1 MRRAKIMEQKVAKN
15 EDNCNIGEKQF
26 FMAFLWPWK
35 TTTMLIKPAIKI
47 SWASLTLIHL
57 YLIRSFHNLKEQYLT
72 LNYIHSL
79 GKCDYPFP
87 FSFS

>member
-1 MRRAKIMEQKVAKN
+1 MEQKVAKN

-47 SWASLTLIHL
+47 S
-57 YLIRSFHNLKEQYLT
+57 
-72 LNYIHSL
+72 
-79 GKCDYPFP
+79 
-87 FSFS
+87 